1 MSNATNSGKE
11 LQNQDLS
18 LSDPASTSSP
28 NLRDWVKMEVQL
40 LRECIPGPLLSVE
53 AMQITQ
59 NMMVAIAEEI
69 GTEKFHVTILKA
81 IETCDRRPTVAKIR
95 QLAGLNSRLEPDAEA
110 VAVAWS
116 FIVGIVKR
124 HIGRDGNGNAV
135 LQPWVSYRSPG
146 LGGICVQEDVPDVP
160 IGIHEA
166 VSAMGGWGTLA
177 DNLPQWTSQKFNQF
191 KELYR
196 PTAFERDQLLS
207 ISTSTAIMKK
217 SA

>member
-1 MSNATNSGKE
+1 
-11 LQNQDLS
+11 
-18 LSDPASTSSP
+18 
-28 NLRDWVKMEVQL
+28 MEVQL

-59 NMMVAIAEEI
+59 NMMVSVAEEI
-69 GTEKFHVTILKA
+69 GTDRFHTTILKA
-81 IETCDRRPTVAKIR
+81 IEMCDRRPTVAKFR

-116 FIVGIVKR
+116 FIVGIVRR

-135 LQPWVSYRSPG
+135 LQPWVSYRSPS
-146 LGGICVQEDVPDVP
+146 GIFVQTDVPDIP

-177 DNLPQWTSQKFNQF
+177 DNLPQWTTQKFNQF